1 MSWEAWL
8 TIGVTAGIL
17 YGLLRNLASPVF
29 LLFGALAVLM
39 TVQALTGS
47 ECLLTANE
55 AVAGFGNSGLVTV
68 GLLFGVVAGLLHTG
82 ALTLLTEPLLGR
94 PKSLFSAQLRLLIP
108 VATLS
113 AFLNNTP
120 IVAMFLPVVDDL
132 CKRSRLPPSRLFLPL
147 SYAAIFGGTCTL
159 IGTSTNLVVNGL
171 VQSQAHIPGL
181 ALFDL
186 AWIGVPAAALGLV
199 YIFLFS
205 TKLLPAHQP
214 ALSMDDDPRRY
225 TAEVIVEPGGPLIGK
240 SVEQAGLRHLPG
252 LFLVEIERDGQVLP
266 AVGPTETLQDGDR
279 LVFVGIVES
288 VVDLHRMRGIQPATN
303 QVFRLREPRSE
314 RVMVEAV
321 VSNECPIV
329 GKSIREGR
337 FRAEYDAAVIA
348 VARGGR
354 HLKGKIGEIVLLAG
368 DTLLLETHPSFV
380 QRQRNARD
388 FFLVSRVENSTPRR
402 HEKAGIAVAIL
413 VGMVGLAASG
423 VLSMLNAALLAGGC
437 MVVTGCVTGAEVKRS
452 IDWSVLLVIGAAL
465 GVGQALNNSGA
476 AETLAGGLIQL
487 AGGHPW
493 LVLLAVFVV
502 TSLFTETITNN
513 AAAVLVFPIAM
524 SAAATLG
531 VSFTPFIVAI
541 MIAASASF
549 STPLGYQTNMMV
561 YGPGGYRALDYLRF
575 GLPLNFLMM
584 ATTVGLAP
592 LVWPF

>member
-8 TIGVTAGIL
+8 TIAVAAGIL
-17 YGLLRNLASPVF
+17 FGLLRNLASPVF
-29 LLFGALAVLM
+29 LLFAGLAVLM
-39 TVQALTGS
+39 TAQALTGS
-47 ECLLTANE
+47 EHLVTANE

-68 GLLFGVVAGLLHTG
+68 GLLFAVVAGLVHTG
-82 ALTLLTEPLLGR
+82 AVTLITEPFLGR
-94 PKSLFSAQLRLLIP
+94 PKSLLGAQVRLLIP

-120 IVAMFLPVVDDL
+120 IVAMFLPVVDEL

-147 SYAAIFGGTCTL
+147 SYAAIFGGTCTV
-159 IGTSTNLVVNGL
+159 IGTSTNLVVDGL
-171 VQSQAHIPGL
+171 VRSQAHLPGL
-181 ALFDL
+181 RLFDL
-186 AWIGVPAAALGLV
+186 AWVGVPATIIGLI

-205 TKLLPAHQP
+205 TKLLPEHQP

-225 TAEVIVEPGGPLIGK
+225 TAEVIVEPGGPLVGK
-240 SVEQAGLRHLPG
+240 SIEQAGLRHLPG
-252 LFLVEIERDGQVLP
+252 LFLVEIERNGQVLP
-266 AVGPTETLQDGDR
+266 AVGPQEALRGEDR
-279 LVFVGIVES
+279 LVFVGVLES

-321 VSNECPIV
+321 VSDECPIV

-337 FRAEYDAAVIA
+337 FRAEYNAAVIA

-354 HLKGKIGEIVLLAG
+354 HLKGKIGDIVLQPG
-368 DTLLLETHPSFV
+368 DTLLLETHTSFL

-402 HEKAGIAVAIL
+402 HEKAGIALAIL
-413 VGMVGLAASG
+413 AGMVALAATG
-423 VLSMLNAALLAGGC
+423 VLSMLNAALLAGGF
-437 MVVTGCVTGAEVKRS
+437 MVVTGCATGAEVRRS

-476 AETLAGGLIQL
+476 AATLASGLIQL

-493 LVLLAVFVV
+493 LVLLAVFAI
-502 TSLFTETITNN
+502 TSLFTEMITNN
-513 AAAVLVFPIAM
+513 AAAVLVFPIAL
-524 SAAATLG
+524 SAADTLG
-531 VSFTPFIVAI
+531 VNFTPFIVTI

-584 ATTVGLAP
+584 AITVSLAP

>member
-8 TIGVTAGIL
+8 SIAVTVGIL
-17 YGLLRNLASPVF
+17 YGLLRNLAPPVF
-29 LLFGALAVLM
+29 LLFAGLAVLM

-47 ECLLTANE
+47 KHLLTASE

-68 GLLFGVVAGLLHTG
+68 GLLFGVVAGLVHTG
-82 ALTLLTEPLLGR
+82 AITLLTEPLLGR
-94 PKSLFSAQLRLLIP
+94 PQSLLGAQVRLLIP

-171 VQSQAHIPGL
+171 VQTKVHLPGL

-186 AWIGVPAAALGLV
+186 AWIGVPAAVIGLS

-205 TKLLPAHQP
+205 SKLLPAHQP
-214 ALSMDDDPRRY
+214 ALSIDDDPRRY
-225 TAEVIVEPGGPLIGK
+225 TAEVIVEPGGPLVGK
-240 SVEQAGLRHLPG
+240 TVEQAGLRHLPG

-266 AVGPTETLQDGDR
+266 AVGPTEALQGKDH
-279 LVFVGIVES
+279 LVFVGVVES

-303 QVFRLREPRSE
+303 QIFRLREPRSE

-321 VSNECPIV
+321 VSDECPII

-337 FRAEYDAAVIA
+337 FRAEYNAAVIA

-354 HLKGKIGEIVLLAG
+354 HLKGKIGEIVLQPG
-368 DTLLLETHPSFV
+368 DTLLLETHPNFL

-388 FFLVSRVENSTPRR
+388 FFLVSRVEDSTPRR
-402 HEKAGIAVAIL
+402 HEKAGIALMIL

-423 VLSMLNAALLAGGC
+423 VLSMLNAALLAEGL
-437 MVVTGCVTGAEVKRS
+437 MVITGCATGAEIRRS

-465 GVGQALNNSGA
+465 GVGQALSNSGA
-476 AETLAGGLIQL
+476 ATTVAGWLIELA
-487 AGGHPW
+487 AGHPW
-493 LVLLAVFVV
+493 LVLLAVYAV
-502 TSLFTETITNN
+502 TALFTEMITNN
-513 AAAVLVFPIAM
+513 AAAVLVFPIAL
-524 SAAATLG
+524 SAATTLG
-531 VSFTPFIVAI
+531 VSFTPFIITI
-541 MIAASASF
+541 MMAASASF

-584 ATTVGLAP
+584 VTTVGLAP
-592 LVWPF
+592 LIWPF